1 MEFDIILKIA
11 VSLLPAVIMLL
22 VFMFM
27 DSYKLMDI
35 KSVIAAIGIGSLAA
49 VICYFVNDPVVEK
62 ISLQLNAN
70 VDDVWKYYSRYGAP
84 VVEELFK
91 GVVP

>member
-1 MEFDIILKIA
+1 MELDLILKIA

-35 KSVIAAIGIGSLAA
+35 KSVVAAIGIGSLAA
-49 VICYFVNDPVVEK
+49 VICYFVNG
-62 ISLQLNAN
+62 
-70 VDDVWKYYSRYGAP
+70 KYFQAVKCQCG
-84 VVEELFK
+84 
-91 GVVP
+91 

>member
-49 VICYFVNDPVVEK
+49 VICYFVNDL
-62 ISLQLNAN
+62 SLIHI
-70 VDDVWKYYSRYGAP
+70 
-84 VVEELFK
+84 
-91 GVVP
+91 

>member
-49 VICYFVNDPVVEK
+49 VICL
-62 ISLQLNAN
+62 SLIHI
-70 VDDVWKYYSRYGAP
+70 
-84 VVEELFK
+84 
-91 GVVP
+91 